1 MRARGVSSPGPLTD
15 AQVASFGRDGFVRIE
30 ALTDGAELEGLLAVY
45 DDLFSRE
52 GGFDAGDRIDLVPGE
67 DRSALPQIVNPER
80 YAPRLVEGRAYRNA
94 REIAAQLLGP
104 GCLPTGNHAILKP
117 ARTGAATPWHQDE
130 AYWDPAFAHRGV
142 SIWLALQPATVANG
156 CMRFIPGS
164 HRGPVL
170 PHELVSADTHGL
182 RATEMPPD
190 ARETICELP
199 AGGATLHDG
208 RTLHAAG
215 PNVSGRPRRAL
226 VFGFGLAPVPLAT
239 PNDYP
244 WQRPEWYA
252 HAANRSTRTR

>member
-1 MRARGVSSPGPLTD
+1 LTD
-15 AQVASFGRDGFVRIE
+15 AQVASFRRDGFLRVE
-30 ALTDGAELEGLLAVY
+30 ALTDAAELGVLLALY

-52 GGFDAGDRIDLVPGE
+52 GGIDADDRIDLVPGE
-67 DRSALPQIVNPER
+67 GRSPLPQIVNPER
-80 YAPRLVEGRAYRNA
+80 YAPRLVEGQAYRNA

-130 AYWDPAFAHRGV
+130 AYWDPAFAHRAV
-142 SIWLALQPATVANG
+142 SIWLALQPATMENG
-156 CMRFIPGS
+156 CMRFLPGS

-170 PHELVSADTHGL
+170 PHELISTESHGL
-182 RATEMPPD
+182 RAVGALPEV
-190 ARETICELP
+190 AEVLCELP

-215 PNVSGRPRRAL
+215 PNLSGRPRRAL
-226 VFGFGLAPVPLAT
+226 VFGFGLAPVPLDR
-239 PNDYP
+239 PNHYP

-252 HAANRSTRTR
+252 HASNRSSRTR